1 MVRTARDRPS
11 SMVNRSRLQST
22 PSPSRR
28 IWPPMAPPD
37 SRFQSQTFSTNSSRP
52 KSSLVLPSTASCFST
67 TLWVA
72 MPAWSIPG
80 CHNTSYPCIRLRRVR
95 ASIMVCSSA

>member
-11 SMVNRSRLQST
+11 SMVKRSRLQST
-22 PSPSRR
+22 PSPMRR
-28 IWPPMAPPD
+28 ICPPMVPPD
-37 SRFQSQTFSTNSSRP
+37 SRFQSHTLSMNSSRP

-72 MPAWSIPG
+72 MPAWSMPG
-80 CHNTSYPCIRLRRVR
+80 SHSTS
-95 ASIMVCSSA
+95 